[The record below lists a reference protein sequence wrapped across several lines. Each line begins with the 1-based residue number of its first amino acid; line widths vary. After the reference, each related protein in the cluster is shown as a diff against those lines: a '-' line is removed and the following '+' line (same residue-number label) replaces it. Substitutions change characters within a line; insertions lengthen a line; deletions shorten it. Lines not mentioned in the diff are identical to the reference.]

1 MHTLGKKH
9 ISSELTVFESF
20 KNDTLCVFY
29 AAESELLFGF
39 FFQLIHQKQLV
50 NMFSVTINS

>member
-9 ISSELTVFESF
+9 IPSELTVFKSF

-29 AAESELLFGF
+29 AAESKLLFCF
-39 FFQLIHQKQLV
+39 FYFLPIDTPK
-50 NMFSVTINS
+50 TAG